1 MVAASVSCL
10 TRRAQKKPGGYR
22 RLTGC
27 KANTVIPCDSTGS
40 LGKNT
45 TLLLLQLRP
54 FLLSLVFKRIMS
66 QYSFVVRCR
75 IVHCSGNWLG
85 LAARGFFA
93 RMCAFSMCAHV
104 SLRAHRRRAFASRA
118 SFQAWNPHCLASFGS
133 IVRLI
138 YIYICLFL

>member
-45 TLLLLQLRP
+45 TLLLLQLGP

-85 LAARGFFA
+85 LAARVFFA

-104 SLRAHRRRAFASRA
+104 SLRAHRRRALGQFP
-118 SFQAWNPHCLASFGS
+118 NLATSLLGKLCS
-133 IVRLI
+133 IIPVIEFKIDI
-138 YIYICLFL
+138 YI